1 VSNRFLLFHSCHTK
15 IRYQSSS
22 DSPKNRNPFVNL
34 INYVPMTTLIRFS
47 LILAVVFSA
56 SASFANPGSINRPSF
71 VRSAK
76 FLDVIGKKDSVTAK
90 NNEPVTNEI
99 PKATAAKVCA
109 CQILNVSSNNETLQY
124 VAVMVEKTN
133 LGELNNSYSKAKS
146 VLEKEKKLMKNQFYP
161 KMKVLD
167 KYTVF
172 SSCKT
177 LAAKLAIENSELKV
191 YDILDADILGN
202 SNISK

>member
-1 VSNRFLLFHSCHTK
+1 
-15 IRYQSSS
+15 
-22 DSPKNRNPFVNL
+22 
-34 INYVPMTTLIRFS
+34 MTTLIRLS
-47 LILAVVFSA
+47 LVLAVVLTV
-56 SASFANPGSINRPSF
+56 SASFANPGSNNRPSF

-76 FLDVIGKKDSVTAK
+76 FLEVIRKSELTTDKKT
-90 NNEPVTNEI
+90 NEPGTNEA

-133 LGELNNSYSKAKS
+133 LGELNNSYSIAKS
-146 VLEKEKKLMKNQFYP
+146 VLEKEKRLMKNQFYP
-161 KMKVLD
+161 KMKVLE

-177 LAAKLAIENSELKV
+177 LAAKLTIANSDLKV
-191 YDILDADILGN
+191 YDILDADILG
-202 SNISK
+202 SLLRK

>member
-1 VSNRFLLFHSCHTK
+1 
-15 IRYQSSS
+15 
-22 DSPKNRNPFVNL
+22 
-34 INYVPMTTLIRFS
+34 MTTLIRFS
-47 LILAVVFSA
+47 LVLAVVLSA
-56 SASFANPGSINRPSF
+56 SVSFANPGSINRPSF

-76 FLDVIGKKDSVTAK
+76 FLDVIRKSNPITDKK
-90 NNEPVTNEI
+90 NEPATKEV
-99 PKATAAKVCA
+99 KATAAKVCA

-133 LGELNNSYSKAKS
+133 NGELNNSYSIAKS

-161 KMKVLD
+161 KMKVLE

-177 LAAKLAIENSELKV
+177 LAAKLASVNNELKV
-191 YDILDADILGN
+191 YDILDADILG
-202 SNISK
+202 SVYISK

>member
-1 VSNRFLLFHSCHTK
+1 
-15 IRYQSSS
+15 
-22 DSPKNRNPFVNL
+22 
-34 INYVPMTTLIRFS
+34 MTTLIRFS
-47 LILAVVFSA
+47 LVLAVVLSA
-56 SASFANPGSINRPSF
+56 TVSFANPGSNNRPSF

-76 FLDVIGKKDSVTAK
+76 FLDVIRKSDTATDKNIESVNK
-90 NNEPVTNEI
+90 EV
-99 PKATAAKVCA
+99 PKAKAAKVCA

-133 LGELNNSYSKAKS
+133 QGELNNSYSIAKS
-146 VLEKEKKLMKNQFYP
+146 VLEKEKRLMKNQFYP
-161 KMKVLD
+161 KMKVLE

-177 LAAKLAIENSELKV
+177 LAAKLTIENTDLKV

-202 SNISK
+202 ANITNR